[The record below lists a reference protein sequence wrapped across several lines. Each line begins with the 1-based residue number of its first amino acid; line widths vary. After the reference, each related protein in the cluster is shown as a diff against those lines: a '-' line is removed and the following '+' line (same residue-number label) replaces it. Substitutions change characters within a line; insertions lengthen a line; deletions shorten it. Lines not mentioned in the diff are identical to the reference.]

1 MTLGG
6 YMGKLL
12 FVNLSKDEIKEQIP
26 DEKLFL
32 DFMGGYGLG
41 ARILYSQ
48 QPGGVDPLGP
58 GSTLGFVTGPLTG
71 MRGMVMAPRFTV
83 VGKSPLTGGWGDA
96 NSGGYFGPYLKFA
109 GYDAVFFSGISDR
122 PVYLFIDNG
131 KAELRDAGHLWGK
144 DSREVDEGLKAEL
157 GGNVAVACIGPAGE
171 KLSLISCIMHD
182 VGSAAAR
189 CGLGAVMGSKRL
201 KAVAARGTMVV
212 PIPDKEKV
220 AQAGKGLLGQYM
232 GDYYERFKT
241 WGTCGDNANA
251 ALNGDSPV
259 KNWAGVGAVDFPNAK
274 AIGGD
279 AMIALQERKH
289 GCLWCPIRCKGIM
302 QAGKD
307 KDFPY
312 EAGSHKPEYET
323 SAAFGMLLLNNN
335 LDSIVKT
342 NDICSRY
349 GLDTISTGTTIA
361 FAVECY
367 ENGIISREDTGGI
380 ELGWGR
386 AQAIVA
392 MTEKLAKREGFGAI
406 LADGVKRAAER
417 IGRGAERYAIHAGGQ
432 ELAMHDPKLM
442 SMFATAY
449 ESDSA
454 PGRHTS
460 GAMDATYSS
469 VIRIMDTSGMCLLQW
484 TSAPNM
490 DMAKIISA
498 ALGREVSMKD
508 LMKVGE
514 RISHMRQAFNA
525 REGIDPLSRKMSL
538 GRPTGDPPLRSG
550 PTANVTVDAE
560 AMRVKYFE
568 GMGWDLKT
576 GKPGWERLVALG
588 LDDVAQ
594 DLWPAPSA

>member
-1 MTLGG
+1 MMLGG

-12 FVNLSKDEIKEQIP
+12 FVDLSKAEIKEEAP
-26 DEKLFL
+26 DEKLYR

-41 ARILYSQ
+41 ARIIYSR
-48 QPGGVDPLGP
+48 QPGGVDPLGRE
-58 GSTLGFVTGPLTG
+58 SIIGFVTGPLTG

-109 GYDAVFFSGISDR
+109 GYDAVFFSGVSPK

-144 DSREVDEGLKAEL
+144 DSRETDEGLKSEL

-171 KLSLISCIMHD
+171 SLSLISSVMHD

-189 CGLGAVMGSKRL
+189 SGLGAVMGSKRL
-201 KAVAARGTMVV
+201 KAVAARGTMAV
-212 PIPDKEKV
+212 PIPNKEKV
-220 AQAGKGLLGQYM
+220 TQVSKEFLGQYM
-232 GDYYERFKT
+232 GDYYERFKQ

-259 KNWAGVGAVDFPNAK
+259 KNWAGVGTVDFPNAK

-302 QAGKD
+302 KAGSG

-323 SAAFGMLLLNNN
+323 SAAFGMLLLNDN
-335 LDSIVKT
+335 LESIVKA
-342 NDICSRY
+342 NDICNRY
-349 GLDTISTGTTIA
+349 GLDTISAGATVA

-367 ENGIISREDTGGI
+367 ENGIISKQDTGGI
-380 ELGWGR
+380 ELGWGKP
-386 AQAIVA
+386 QAIVA
-392 MTEKLAKREGFGAI
+392 MTEKVAKREGFGAV

-417 IGRGAERYAIHAGGQ
+417 IGKGAERYAVHSGGQ

-442 SMFATAY
+442 SIFATAY
-449 ESDSA
+449 ECDSA

-460 GAMDATYSS
+460 GAMDAVYSS
-469 VIRIMDTSGMCLLQW
+469 IMRIMDASGMCMLQW
-484 TSAPNM
+484 TSAPQM

-498 ALGREVSMKD
+498 AWGWEVSMQD
-508 LMKVGE
+508 LMKTGE
-514 RISHMRQAFNA
+514 RISHIRQAFNA
-525 REGIDPLSRKMSL
+525 REGIDPQSRKISP
-538 GRPTGDPPLRSG
+538 GRPIGNPPLRSG

-560 AMRVKYFE
+560 GMRVKYFE

-576 GKPGWERLVALG
+576 GKPSRERLMALG

-594 DLWPAPSA
+594 DLWPASA

>member
-1 MTLGG
+1 MLGG

-12 FVNLSKDEIKEQIP
+12 FVDLSKGDIKEEVPEERLYQ
-26 DEKLFL
+26 

-41 ARILYSQ
+41 SRVLYSR

-58 GSTLGFVTGPLTG
+58 ESILGFTTGPLTG

-109 GYDAVFFSGISDR
+109 GYDAVFFSGVSPK
-122 PVYLFIDNG
+122 PVYLFVDNG
-131 KAELRDAGHLWGK
+131 RAELRDAGHLWGR
-144 DSREVDEGLKAEL
+144 DSRETDEELKSEL

-171 KLSLISCIMHD
+171 KLSLISSIMHD
-182 VGSAAAR
+182 IGSAAAR
-189 CGLGAVMGSKRL
+189 SGLGAVMGSKRL
-201 KAVAARGTMVV
+201 KAVAARGTREV
-212 PIPDKEKV
+212 PVPDKER
-220 AQAGKGLLGQYM
+220 ATQAGKEFLRQYM
-232 GDYYERFKT
+232 GDYYERFKR

-259 KNWAGVGAVDFPNAK
+259 KNWAGVGVVDFPNAK

-289 GCLWCPIRCKGIM
+289 GCLWCPIRCKGVM
-302 QAGKD
+302 KAGSGRE
-307 KDFPY
+307 FTY

-323 SAAFGMLLLNNN
+323 SAAFGMLLLNDN
-335 LDSIVKT
+335 LESIVKA
-342 NDICSRY
+342 NDICNRY
-349 GLDTISTGTTIA
+349 GLDTISTGATIA

-367 ENGIISREDTGGI
+367 ENGIISKEDTGGI

-386 AQAIVA
+386 SQAVVA
-392 MTEKLAKREGFGAI
+392 MTERMAKREGFGAV

-417 IGRGAERYAIHAGGQ
+417 IGKGAENYAIHSGGQ

-442 SMFATAY
+442 SIFATAY
-449 ESDSA
+449 ECDSA

-460 GAMDATYSS
+460 GAMDALYSS
-469 VIRIMDTSGMCLLQW
+469 VMRIMDTSGMCLLQW
-484 TSAPNM
+484 TSAPQM

-498 ALGREVSMKD
+498 AWGREVNMQD
-508 LMKVGE
+508 LMKIGE
-514 RISHMRQAFNA
+514 RISHIRQAFNA
-525 REGIDPLSRKMSL
+525 REGIDPQSRKMSL
-538 GRPTGDPPLRSG
+538 GRPLGNPPLQAG

-560 AMRVKYFE
+560 SMRVKYFE
-568 GMGWDLKT
+568 GMGWDLET
-576 GKPGWERLVALG
+576 GRPSRERLMALG

-594 DLWPAPSA
+594 DLWPASS

>member
-1 MTLGG
+1 MLGG

-12 FVNLSKDEIKEQIP
+12 FVDLSKGEIKEESP
-26 DEKLFL
+26 DENLYR

-41 ARILYSQ
+41 ARIIYSR

-58 GSTLGFVTGPLTG
+58 ESIIGFVTGPLTG

-83 VGKSPLTGGWGDA
+83 VGKSPLTCGWGDA

-109 GYDAVFFSGISDR
+109 GYDAVFFSGISPK

-131 KAELRDAGHLWGK
+131 QAELRDAGHLWGK
-144 DSREVDEGLKAEL
+144 DSRETDEGLKSGL
-157 GGNVAVACIGPAGE
+157 GANVAVACIGPAGE
-171 KLSLISCIMHD
+171 SLSLISGIMHD
-182 VGSAAAR
+182 IGSAAAR
-189 CGLGAVMGSKRL
+189 SGLGAVMGSKRL
-201 KAVAARGTMVV
+201 KAVAARGTKEV

-220 AQAGKGLLGQYM
+220 TQAGKEFLGQYL
-232 GDYYERFKT
+232 GDYYERFKR

-259 KNWAGVGAVDFPNAK
+259 KNWAGVGMVDFPNAK

-289 GCLWCPIRCKGIM
+289 GCLWCPIRCKGVM
-302 QAGKD
+302 KAGSGR
-307 KDFPY
+307 DFTY

-323 SAAFGMLLLNNN
+323 SAAFGMLLLNDN
-335 LDSIVKT
+335 LESIVKA
-342 NDICSRY
+342 NDICNRY
-349 GLDTISTGTTIA
+349 GLDTISAGATVA

-367 ENGIISREDTGGI
+367 ENGIISKEDTGGI
-380 ELGWGR
+380 ELGWGKS
-386 AQAIVA
+386 QAIVT
-392 MTEKLAKREGFGAI
+392 MTEKMARREGFGAV

-417 IGRGAERYAIHAGGQ
+417 IGKGAEKYAIHAGGQ

-442 SMFATAY
+442 SIFATAY
-449 ESDSA
+449 ECDSA

-460 GAMDATYSS
+460 GAMDAMYSS
-469 VIRIMDTSGMCLLQW
+469 IMRIMDTSGMCMLQW
-484 TSAPNM
+484 TSAPQM

-498 ALGREVSMKD
+498 ALGREVSMQD
-508 LMKVGE
+508 LMKIGE
-514 RISHMRQAFNA
+514 RISHIRQAFNA
-525 REGIDPLSRKMSL
+525 REGIDPQSRKMSS
-538 GRPTGDPPLRSG
+538 GRPVGVPPLGAG

-560 AMRVKYFE
+560 SMRANYFK

-576 GKPGWERLVALG
+576 GKPSRERLMALG

-594 DLWPAPSA
+594 DLWPASA

>member
-1 MTLGG
+1 MLGG

-12 FVNLSKDEIKEQIP
+12 FVDLSKGDIKEEVPEERLYQ
-26 DEKLFL
+26 

-41 ARILYSQ
+41 ARVLYSR

-58 GSTLGFVTGPLTG
+58 ESIIGFVTGPLTG

-109 GYDAVFFSGISDR
+109 GYDAVFFSGVSPK
-122 PVYLFIDNG
+122 PVYLFVDNG
-131 KAELRDAGHLWGK
+131 QAELRDAGHLWGK
-144 DSREVDEGLKAEL
+144 DSRETDEGLKSEL

-171 KLSLISCIMHD
+171 RLSLISSIMHD
-182 VGSAAAR
+182 IGSAAAR
-189 CGLGAVMGSKRL
+189 SGLGAVMGSKRL
-201 KAVAARGTMVV
+201 KAVAARGTMEV

-220 AQAGKGLLGQYM
+220 TRASKEFLGQYM
-232 GDYYERFKT
+232 GDYYERFKK

-259 KNWAGVGAVDFPNAK
+259 KNWAGVGVVDFPNAK

-279 AMIALQERKH
+279 AMIAIQERKH
-289 GCLWCPIRCKGIM
+289 GCLWCPIRCKGVM
-302 QAGKD
+302 KAGGLKG
-307 KDFPY
+307 FPY

-323 SAAFGMLLLNNN
+323 SAAFGMLLLNDN
-335 LDSIVKT
+335 LESIVKA
-342 NDICSRY
+342 NDICNRY
-349 GLDTISTGTTIA
+349 GLDTISAGATIA

-367 ENGIISREDTGGI
+367 ENGIISKEDTGGI
-380 ELGWGR
+380 ELGWGKS
-386 AQAIVA
+386 QAVVA
-392 MTEKLAKREGFGAI
+392 MTEQMARREGFGAV

-417 IGRGAERYAIHAGGQ
+417 IGRGAERYAIHSGGQ
-432 ELAMHDPKLM
+432 ELAMHDPRLM
-442 SMFATAY
+442 SIFATAY
-449 ESDSA
+449 ECDSA

-460 GAMDATYSS
+460 GAMDAMYSS
-469 VIRIMDTSGMCLLQW
+469 VMRIMDTSGMCMLQW
-484 TSAPNM
+484 ISAPQV

-498 ALGREVSMKD
+498 ALGREVSMQD
-508 LMKVGE
+508 LMKTGE
-514 RISHMRQAFNA
+514 RISHIRQAFNA
-525 REGIDPLSRKMSL
+525 REGIDPQSRKMSL
-538 GRPTGDPPLRSG
+538 GRPVGNPPLQAG

-560 AMRVKYFE
+560 GMRVKYFE

-576 GKPGWERLVALG
+576 GKPSRERLMASG

-594 DLWPAPSA
+594 DLWPASG

>member
-1 MTLGG
+1 MLGG
-6 YMGKLL
+6 YIGKLL
-12 FVNLSKDEIKEQIP
+12 FVDLTKGEIKEEAP
-26 DEKLFL
+26 EESLYR

-41 ARILYSQ
+41 ARILYSRQ
-48 QPGGVDPLGP
+48 RGGVDPLGP
-58 GSTLGFVTGPLTG
+58 ENTLGFTTGPITG

-109 GYDAVFFSGISDR
+109 GYDAVFFSGISPR

-131 KAELRDAGHLWGK
+131 QAELRDAAHLWGK
-144 DSREVDEGLKAEL
+144 DSRETDDGLKSEL
-157 GGNVAVACIGPAGE
+157 GATVAVACIGPAGE
-171 KLSLISCIMHD
+171 RLSLIASVMHD

-189 CGLGAVMGSKRL
+189 SGLGAVMGSKRL
-201 KAVAARGTMVV
+201 KAVAVRGTMEV

-220 AQAGKGLLGQYM
+220 AQAGKEFLRQFEGAF
-232 GDYYERFKT
+232 YERFKT

-259 KNWAGVGAVDFPNAK
+259 KNWAGVGMVDFPNAK

-289 GCLWCPIRCKGIM
+289 GCLWCPIRCKGVM
-302 QAGKD
+302 KAGTGRE
-307 KDFPY
+307 FTH

-323 SAAFGMLLLNNN
+323 SAAFGMLLLNDN
-335 LDSIVKT
+335 LESIVES
-342 NDICSRY
+342 NDICNRS
-349 GLDTISTGTTIA
+349 GLDTISTGATVA

-367 ENGIISREDTGGI
+367 ENGIITREDTGGI
-380 ELGWGR
+380 ELGWGKS
-386 AQAIVA
+386 QAIVA
-392 MTEKLAKREGFGAI
+392 MTEKIARREGFGAV

-417 IGRGAERYAIHAGGQ
+417 IGKGSERFAIHSGGQ

-442 SMFATAY
+442 NIFATAY
-449 ESDSA
+449 ECDSA

-460 GAMDATYSS
+460 GAMDAVYSS
-469 VIRIMDTSGMCLLQW
+469 VMRIMDTSGMCMLQW
-484 TSAPNM
+484 TSAPQM

-498 ALGREVSMKD
+498 AWGSEVSMRD
-508 LMKVGE
+508 LMRIGE
-514 RISHMRQAFNA
+514 RISHIRQAFNA
-525 REGIDPLSRKMSL
+525 REGIDPQSRKMSSD
-538 GRPTGDPPLRSG
+538 RPIGKPPLQAG

-560 AMRVKYFE
+560 GMRVKYFE

-576 GKPGWERLVALG
+576 GKPSRERLMASG
-588 LDDVAQ
+588 LEDVAQ
-594 DLWPAPSA
+594 DLWPASA

>member
-1 MTLGG
+1 MLGG

-12 FVNLSKDEIKEQIP
+12 FVDLSKGEIKEEAP
-26 DEKLFL
+26 DENLYR

-41 ARILYSQ
+41 ARIIYSR
-48 QPGGVDPLGP
+48 QPGGVDALGHE
-58 GSTLGFVTGPLTG
+58 SILGFVTGPLTG

-109 GYDAVFFSGISDR
+109 GYDAVFFSGISPK

-131 KAELRDAGHLWGK
+131 QAELRDAGHLWGR
-144 DSREVDEGLKAEL
+144 DSRETDEGLKSEL

-171 KLSLISCIMHD
+171 KLSLISSIMHD
-182 VGSAAAR
+182 IGSAAAR
-189 CGLGAVMGSKRL
+189 SGLGAVMGSKRL
-201 KAVAARGTMVV
+201 KAVAARGTMEV

-220 AQAGKGLLGQYM
+220 TRVSKEFLGQYM
-232 GDYYERFKT
+232 GDYYERFKR

-259 KNWAGVGAVDFPNAK
+259 KNWAGAGVVDFPNAK

-289 GCLWCPIRCKGIM
+289 GCLWCPIRCKGVM
-302 QAGKD
+302 KAGSGRE
-307 KDFPY
+307 FTY

-323 SAAFGMLLLNNN
+323 SAAFGMLLLNDN
-335 LDSIVKT
+335 LESIVKA
-342 NDICSRY
+342 NDICNRY
-349 GLDTISTGTTIA
+349 GLDTISTGATIA

-367 ENGIISREDTGGI
+367 ENGIISKEDTGGI

-386 AQAIVA
+386 SQAIVA
-392 MTEKLAKREGFGAI
+392 MIEKMAKREGFGAV

-417 IGRGAERYAIHAGGQ
+417 IGKGAERYAIHCGGQ
-432 ELAMHDPKLM
+432 ELAMHDPRLM
-442 SMFATAY
+442 SIFATAY
-449 ESDSA
+449 ECDSA

-460 GAMDATYSS
+460 GAMDAMYSS
-469 VIRIMDTSGMCLLQW
+469 VMRIMDTSGMCMLQW
-484 TSAPNM
+484 TSAPQM

-498 ALGREVSMKD
+498 ALGREVSMQD
-508 LMKVGE
+508 LMKIGE
-514 RISHMRQAFNA
+514 RISHIRQAFNA
-525 REGIDPLSRKMSL
+525 REGIDPQSRRMSS
-538 GRPTGDPPLRSG
+538 GRPIGAPPLGAG

-560 AMRVKYFE
+560 GMRVKYFE
-568 GMGWDLKT
+568 GMGWDPKT
-576 GKPGWERLVALG
+576 GKPSRERLVAVE

-594 DLWPAPSA
+594 DLWPASA